1 MTGNSDKLF
10 VKICGITHPR
20 QAELT
25 AAAGADA
32 IGLVF
37 YPPSPRNVDVSLA
50 RRIANAAAP
59 VPCVGVFV
67 NETPAKIIK
76 TAQNLKLAAVQLHGN
91 EPAEDAREIMGA
103 GIKVIKFF
111 RPDSLPLVDY
121 PADVY
126 LIEGSKGELPGGNGT
141 VWNYHIPER
150 FRKRAVLLAG
160 GLGPDNLARAC
171 EAALP
176 DGVDASS
183 SLEIGPGIKDIKLV
197 EKFINSAKN
206 LKINVPLRRILI

>member
-1 MTGNSDKLF
+1 MTENTDRLF

-37 YPPSPRNVDVSLA
+37 YPPSPRNVDSALA
-50 RRIANAAAP
+50 RRIANSAAP

-67 NETPAKIIK
+67 NEAAEKVIK

-91 EPAEDAREIMGA
+91 EPAEDARKIMSA

-111 RPDSLPLVDY
+111 RPDSLPQADY

-141 VWNYHIPER
+141 VWNYHIPEL
-150 FRKRAVLLAG
+150 FRNKPVLLAG
-160 GLGPDNLARAC
+160 GLRPDNLARAC

-197 EKFINSAKN
+197 EKFINRAKD
-206 LKINVPLRRILI
+206 LKINVPLRRITI